1 MRFTLLATT
10 MVALPLTALAQS
22 QCALP
27 LPVTMAA
34 EPIIQL
40 PSPITVGEASVPL
53 MPSVA
58 AGPSSTPSNP
68 AWPATPAVAEPSRR
82 AANIGPIGTALA
94 SADIKA
100 SPALTHIAAAGASL
114 FDLGQS
120 HGLHTVYARN
130 GSQVMVFAVA
140 PDGQATV
147 AGLMTDLSVEQL
159 QAIGGKNITELPV
172 QHGLRALFLHNG
184 PQFQVFY
191 ATQDDERLIP
201 GVMWDSGGKDLT
213 RDLVAS
219 IPGTVPTV
227 AIGDDTPLGAMP
239 ASAPSPAIAH
249 PSLLAIA
256 RGTTHGSIGNASAP
270 ELWMFV
276 DPQCSFSVQAMQQLA
291 PSIASGKI
299 HLNLIPLSY
308 LDREDNGMSTRAAL
322 NLVSMPS
329 NQLVAAWKA
338 GRTTGTPPADA
349 LAKLQANMAA
359 ASAMQLRGTP
369 TFIWRKADGTA
380 GRLDGIPSDMNA
392 LLASVGS

>member
-1 MRFTLLATT
+1 MRSTLLATT
-10 MVALPLTALAQS
+10 LVALPLTALAQS

-27 LPVTMAA
+27 LPVTIAA

-40 PSPITVGEASVPL
+40 PSSITVGEASVPL

-58 AGPSSTPSNP
+58 AGPTSTPSNP
-68 AWPATPAVAEPSRR
+68 AWPATPAIAEPSHRA

-120 HGLHTVYARN
+120 HGLRTVYARN

-140 PDGQATV
+140 PDGQVTV

-191 ATQDDERLIP
+191 ATPDDKRLIP
-201 GVMWDSGGKDLT
+201 GVMWDSGKDLT

-219 IPGTVPTV
+219 IPGTVPLV
-227 AIGDDTPLGAMP
+227 AIGDDTPTGAMP
-239 ASAPSPAIAH
+239 APATSPAITH
-249 PSLLAIA
+249 PRFSLSHEA
-256 RGTTHGSIGNASAP
+256 RPT
-270 ELWMFV
+270 
-276 DPQCSFSVQAMQQLA
+276 
-291 PSIASGKI
+291 
-299 HLNLIPLSY
+299 
-308 LDREDNGMSTRAAL
+308 
-322 NLVSMPS
+322 
-329 NQLVAAWKA
+329 
-338 GRTTGTPPADA
+338 
-349 LAKLQANMAA
+349 A
-359 ASAMQLRGTP
+359 ASAMPQRPNCGCLSIHSVHSRC
-369 TFIWRKADGTA
+369 WRCSSWRRRSRPERFT
-380 GRLDGIPSDMNA
+380 
-392 LLASVGS
+392 